1 MHLRKEGED
10 ESFIFDCLDDYV
22 NENRQVQLK
31 SSGSPFEESDIHDD
45 QETPT
50 ELVELDLVLRDCVPV
65 IKRFSGG
72 GTVIVDGG
80 TVFVTFICNKDDVPG
95 LQQYPRH
102 IMSWSSL
109 VYNDQPS

>member
-1 MHLRKEGED
+1 MMEQRIVASLWVFQGKSFVITRK
-10 ESFIFDCLDDYV
+10 
-22 NENRQVQLK
+22 
-31 SSGSPFEESDIHDD
+31 
-45 QETPT
+45 PT
-50 ELVELDLVLRDCVPV
+50 ELVELDLVLRDCVPG

-109 VYNDQPS
+109 VYNEVFRGTGNFNLRENDYVFGLAI